1 MIRQG
6 NIKEKIQKTV
16 KLQFAQKFCVYLLPM
31 KKVIARI
38 TKNTWKDAI
47 ENKIDDIL
55 MERDPITKSNE
66 FARQKSMYKQFK
78 IADHPIM
85 VMRLHPQAQ
94 DYLTPHEY
102 VLLCQILIFISVN
115 NFRILDF

>member
-1 MIRQG
+1 MH
-6 NIKEKIQKTV
+6 
-16 KLQFAQKFCVYLLPM
+16 
-31 KKVIARI
+31 
-38 TKNTWKDAI
+38 
-47 ENKIDDIL
+47 
-55 MERDPITKSNE
+55 
-66 FARQKSMYKQFK
+66 KQFK

-102 VLLCQILIFISVN
+102 VLLCQVLIFISVN